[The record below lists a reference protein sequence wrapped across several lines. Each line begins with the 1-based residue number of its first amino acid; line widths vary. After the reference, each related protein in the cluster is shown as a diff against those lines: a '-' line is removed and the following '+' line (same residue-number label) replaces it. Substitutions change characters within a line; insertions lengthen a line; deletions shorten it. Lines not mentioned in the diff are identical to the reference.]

1 MTRRLIDPDRQREQ
15 RRQSLLLDRLEARYR
30 PAFTREIARAM
41 REMIRAYE
49 LTGEVPPARDHYDQ
63 IEVTFQGMA
72 MASALIFGGRIVE
85 QGKAAGLI
93 LERKESFAAFMRR
106 MALRYVAQ
114 EAVRRKITSIAE
126 TTRAQIVAKVD
137 AGYRAGLG
145 VAEIAK
151 AIAADVPM
159 ISRWRGALIARTETH
174 GAANFGADAAA
185 KETGLTLR
193 KEWVAAQDERTRED
207 HAEADGQT
215 VGMEDAFDVGG
226 VMMMYPGDPSAPPEQ
241 VVNCRC
247 AVAHIVVD

>member
-1 MTRRLIDPDRQREQ
+1 M
-15 RRQSLLLDRLEARYR
+15 LDRLDARYR

-41 REMIRAYE
+41 RDMVQAYE

-63 IEVTFQGMA
+63 IEATFQSMA
-72 MASALIFGGRIVE
+72 TASAITFGGRVVD
-85 QGKAAGLI
+85 QGKAAGLV
-93 LERKESFAAFMRR
+93 LERKEDFATMFRR
-106 MALRYVAQ
+106 LALQYVAQ

-145 VAEIAK
+145 VSEIAK
-151 AIAADVPM
+151 AISADVPM

-193 KEWVAAQDERTRED
+193 KEWVAAQDERTRLS
-207 HAEADGQT
+207 HSVLDGDT
-215 VGMEDAFDVGG
+215 VGMDDAFSNG
-226 VMMMYPGDPSAPPEQ
+226 MMYPGDPSGPPEE
-241 VVNCRC
+241 VINCRC
-247 AVAHIVVD
+247 AVSHIVVE